1 VLVFHMRLLFRLLAS
16 GVLVGVCSAVW
27 AAEQS
32 DPYQKFDSVRGID
45 LYRFD
50 TPGEEMPGFRGEVV
64 IDRPLEDVLQV
75 LRDVEHHTEWMHRC
89 AVSEIL
95 RTISDDRA
103 IVYNRTDVPWPV
115 ADRDVVLDT
124 RFETASEG
132 RLVVLTVENTDPN
145 LSPPPPRVV
154 RMPKLS
160 GFYRLWKMDAST
172 TKVVYQVEADI
183 GGRVPK
189 WIAERVARDMPY
201 ETLSRLRARVRQQQP

>member
-1 VLVFHMRLLFRLLAS
+1 MRLLVRLLAS

-27 AAEQS
+27 AAEQG

-50 TPGEEMPGFRGEVV
+50 TPGEDMPGFRGEVV

-95 RTISDDRA
+95 QTISDDRA

-132 RLVVLTVENTDPN
+132 RLVILTFENTDPN
-145 LSPPPPRVV
+145 LRPPPPRVV

-160 GFYRLWKMDAST
+160 GFYRLWKMDANT

-201 ETLSRLRARVRQQQP
+201 ETLSRLRARVRQQAR

>member
-1 VLVFHMRLLFRLLAS
+1 
-16 GVLVGVCSAVW
+16 VCSAVW
-27 AAEQS
+27 AEHQG
-32 DPYQKFDSVRGID
+32 DRYQKVDSVHGID

-50 TPGEEMPGFRGEVV
+50 TPGEDMPGFRGEVV
-64 IDRPLEDVLQV
+64 IDRPLEDVVQV

-95 RTISDDRA
+95 QTLSDDRA

-124 RFETASEG
+124 RFETASAG
-132 RLVVLTVENTDPN
+132 RLVTLTFENTDPN
-145 LSPPPPRVV
+145 LKPPPPRVV

-160 GFYRLWKMDAST
+160 GFYRLWKIDANT

-201 ETLSRLRARVRQQQP
+201 ETLSRLRTRVRQQRP